1 MSNKESK
8 GNPLYQKTT
17 LANGL
22 RVLTAPMPHI
32 RSVSMSFF
40 IGTGSR
46 YETEEQAGISHFIE
60 HLCFRGTSKR
70 PTSIEISTEIEG
82 VGGIL
87 NGGTDKEITIY
98 WCKVAQPHLQTAL
111 DVMVD
116 MLLNSKFDPGDM
128 EKERQ
133 IIIEEINMSYDS
145 PANRVALLIEELL
158 WPEHPLGRD
167 IAGSKKS
174 VAAITRDMLLSY
186 LARQYQPSNTV
197 VAVAGGIQHQE
208 AVAAI
213 SQILGKWT
221 DQQPHPEY
229 VPYEKKPAQRL
240 RIETR
245 DTEQVQLCLALPGL
259 SFLHPKRF
267 SLDLLNVILG
277 EGMSSRLFT
286 EIRDKMGL
294 AYSIGSYA
302 DHFLDTGSLVISA
315 GVETKN
321 LPLAI
326 EAILKELSRLT
337 KIIPESELNKAK
349 EFSKGRLLLRMEDS
363 RSVTGWLGGQEILMG
378 RILSIDEVV
387 SIIDAIT
394 AEELQQLAQELLV
407 GDQLRLAVVGPVPPD
422 EPLEKLLRF
431 E

>member
-1 MSNKESK
+1 
-8 GNPLYQKTT
+8 
-17 LANGL
+17 
-22 RVLTAPMPHI
+22 MPHL
-32 RSVSMSFF
+32 RSVSISFF

-98 WCKVAQPHLQTAL
+98 WCKVAQPHFQTAL

-116 MLLNSKFDPGDM
+116 MLLNSKFDTGDM

-145 PANRVALLIEELL
+145 PAHRVALLIEELL

-167 IAGSKKS
+167 IAGSKES
-174 VAAITRDMLLSY
+174 VAAITRDMLFGY
-186 LARQYQPSNTV
+186 LASQYQPSNTV
-197 VAVAGGIQHQE
+197 IAVAGGIQHQE
-208 AVAAI
+208 VVAAI

-221 DQQPHPEY
+221 GQQPHPEY
-229 VPYEKKPAQRL
+229 VPYEKKPVPRL

-326 EAILKELSRLT
+326 EAILKELTRLT

-378 RILSIDEVV
+378 RILSIDEVI

-394 AEELQQLAQELLV
+394 VGELQQLAQELLV

-422 EPLEKLLRF
+422 RPLEKLLRL
-431 E
+431 